1 MLIYIDMICQTLY
14 ITVVKLVTHYTLII
28 LEKIDFLKN
37 KHMIYLGIL
46 IGFILGLPI
55 GFIKW
60 KKKSTPVVE
69 KYSRRGL
76 LQKNFSVT
84 DNLTNR
90 KNSVDVQYEIGEL
103 ESTDK
108 LSKIEV
114 IVLKA
119 DQSEYNSEYNK
130 KRLLEMVDKTWVSSD
145 DITWITTAADKRNKK
160 IEEILN

>member
-1 MLIYIDMICQTLY
+1 MILI
-14 ITVVKLVTHYTLII
+14 
-28 LEKIDFLKN
+28 
-37 KHMIYLGIL
+37 GIL

-60 KKKSTPVVE
+60 KKKKVPVVE

-76 LQKNFSVT
+76 LHKNFSIT
-84 DNLTNR
+84 SELTTR
-90 KNSVDVQYEIGEL
+90 TKGVDVQYEIGEL

-114 IVLKA
+114 IALKA
-119 DQSEYNSEYNK
+119 DQSEYNTDFNK
-130 KRLLEMVDKTWVSSD
+130 KKLLNMVDKTWVSSD

-160 IEEILN
+160 IDEILN

>member
-1 MLIYIDMICQTLY
+1 
-14 ITVVKLVTHYTLII
+14 VTHYTLII
-28 LEKIDFLKN
+28 LEKIDFSKN
-37 KHMIYLGIL
+37 NIMILIGIL

-60 KKKSTPVVE
+60 KKKTVPLVE

-76 LQKNFSVT
+76 LHKNFSVT
-84 DNLTNR
+84 GELTTR
-90 KNSVDVQYEIGEL
+90 TKSVDVQYEIGEL

-130 KRLLEMVDKTWVSSD
+130 KRLLEMVDKTWISSD

-160 IEEILN
+160 IDEILN

>member
-1 MLIYIDMICQTLY
+1 MILI
-14 ITVVKLVTHYTLII
+14 
-28 LEKIDFLKN
+28 
-37 KHMIYLGIL
+37 GIL

-84 DNLTNR
+84 DNITTR
-90 KNSVDVQYEIGEL
+90 KNTVDVQYEIGEL

-114 IVLKA
+114 IELKA

-160 IEEILN
+160 IDEILN

>member
-1 MLIYIDMICQTLY
+1 
-14 ITVVKLVTHYTLII
+14 
-28 LEKIDFLKN
+28 
-37 KHMIYLGIL
+37 MIYLGIL

-60 KKKSTPVVE
+60 KKKPVKVVE

-76 LQKNFSVT
+76 LEKSFSVT
-84 DNLTNR
+84 DALTTR
-90 KNSVDVQYEIGEL
+90 KSTVEVVCEIGEL

-114 IVLKA
+114 IEIKSN
-119 DQSEYNSEYNK
+119 QSEYNTDYNK
-130 KRLLEMVDKTWVSSD
+130 KRLTDMVDKTWVSSD

-160 IEEILN
+160 IDEILN

>member
-1 MLIYIDMICQTLY
+1 
-14 ITVVKLVTHYTLII
+14 
-28 LEKIDFLKN
+28 
-37 KHMIYLGIL
+37 MIYLGII

-60 KKKSTPVVE
+60 KKKPTPVVE

-76 LQKNFSVT
+76 LQKSFSVT
-84 DNLTNR
+84 DNLTTR
-90 KNSVDVQYEIGEL
+90 KTTVDAMYEIGEL

-114 IVLKA
+114 IDLKS
-119 DQSEYNSEYNK
+119 DQSEYNTEHNK
-130 KRLLEMVDKTWVSSD
+130 KRLVDMIDKSWVNSD

-160 IEEILN
+160 IDEILN

>member
-1 MLIYIDMICQTLY
+1 
-14 ITVVKLVTHYTLII
+14 
-28 LEKIDFLKN
+28 
-37 KHMIYLGIL
+37 MIYLGIL

-60 KKKSTPVVE
+60 KKKTEPIVE

-90 KNSVDVQYEIGEL
+90 KNTVDVQYEIGEL

-114 IVLKA
+114 IELKA

-160 IEEILN
+160 IDEILN

>member
-1 MLIYIDMICQTLY
+1 MILI
-14 ITVVKLVTHYTLII
+14 
-28 LEKIDFLKN
+28 
-37 KHMIYLGIL
+37 GIL

-60 KKKSTPVVE
+60 KKKTVPVVE

-130 KRLLEMVDKTWVSSD
+130 KRLLEMVDKTWISSD

>member
-1 MLIYIDMICQTLY
+1 
-14 ITVVKLVTHYTLII
+14 VTHYTLII

-130 KRLLEMVDKTWVSSD
+130 KRLLEMVDKTWISSD

>member
-1 MLIYIDMICQTLY
+1 
-14 ITVVKLVTHYTLII
+14 VTHYTLII

-130 KRLLEMVDKTWVSSD
+130 NRLLEMVDKTWVSSD

-160 IEEILN
+160 IDEILN

>member
-1 MLIYIDMICQTLY
+1 
-14 ITVVKLVTHYTLII
+14 
-28 LEKIDFLKN
+28 
-37 KHMIYLGIL
+37 MIYLGIL

-84 DNLTNR
+84 DNITNR
-90 KNSVDVQYEIGEL
+90 KNTVDVQYEIGEL

-130 KRLLEMVDKTWVSSD
+130 KRLLDMVDKTWVSSD

-160 IEEILN
+160 IDEILN

>member
-1 MLIYIDMICQTLY
+1 MILI
-14 ITVVKLVTHYTLII
+14 
-28 LEKIDFLKN
+28 
-37 KHMIYLGIL
+37 GIL

-60 KKKSTPVVE
+60 KKKPVPVVE

-76 LQKNFSVT
+76 LHKNFSIT
-84 DNLTNR
+84 SELTTR
-90 KNSVDVQYEIGEL
+90 TKSVDVQYEIGEL

-114 IVLKA
+114 IELKS
-119 DQSEYNSEYNK
+119 DQSEYNTDFNK
-130 KRLLEMVDKTWVSSD
+130 KKLLNMVDKTWISSD

-160 IEEILN
+160 IDEILN

>member
-1 MLIYIDMICQTLY
+1 
-14 ITVVKLVTHYTLII
+14 
-28 LEKIDFLKN
+28 
-37 KHMIYLGIL
+37 MIYLGIL

-84 DNLTNR
+84 DNLTTR
-90 KNSVDVQYEIGEL
+90 TKSVDVQYEIGEL

-114 IVLKA
+114 IELKA

-160 IEEILN
+160 IDEILN

>member
-1 MLIYIDMICQTLY
+1 MILI
-14 ITVVKLVTHYTLII
+14 
-28 LEKIDFLKN
+28 
-37 KHMIYLGIL
+37 GIL

-60 KKKSTPVVE
+60 KKKTIPVVE
-69 KYSRRGL
+69 KHIRRGIL
-76 LQKNFSVT
+76 NKEFAIN
-84 DNLTNR
+84 DNTSGN
-90 KNSVDVQYEIGEL
+90 KSTVWVQYEIGEL

-130 KRLLEMVDKTWVSSD
+130 KRLLDMVDKTWISSD

-160 IEEILN
+160 IDKILN

>member
-1 MLIYIDMICQTLY
+1 
-14 ITVVKLVTHYTLII
+14 
-28 LEKIDFLKN
+28 
-37 KHMIYLGIL
+37 MIYLGIL

-76 LQKNFSVT
+76 LHKNFSVT
-84 DNLTNR
+84 GELTTR
-90 KNSVDVQYEIGEL
+90 TKGVDVQYEIGEL

-130 KRLLEMVDKTWVSSD
+130 KRLLEMVDKTWISSD

-160 IEEILN
+160 IDEILN

>member
-1 MLIYIDMICQTLY
+1 MILI
-14 ITVVKLVTHYTLII
+14 
-28 LEKIDFLKN
+28 
-37 KHMIYLGIL
+37 GIL

-76 LQKNFSVT
+76 LQKSFSIT
-84 DNLTNR
+84 DSITTR
-90 KNSVDVQYEIGEL
+90 KTSVDVQYEIGEL

-130 KRLLEMVDKTWVSSD
+130 NRLLEMVDKTWVSSD

-160 IEEILN
+160 IDEILN